1 MRRTILPRNIT
12 LVFVLA
18 LFAVFWATNG
28 SFATGR
34 TYEIYTVTDL
44 KNAAQQSRIAGYEDD
59 TYVLMNDITITA
71 EDQRIIDN
79 SDTKYITFG
88 SSDLP
93 FSGTFDGNGYTI
105 SNLAYY
111 KDTAGI
117 VNAWDTGLIAQ
128 SDGATIKDLTVDN
141 AHIESIFR
149 GGIVVG
155 KATNT
160 RIENV
165 TVKNS
170 HLSLAAADNIVTLV
184 TDGGVRGGALAGDVF
199 DSVVYNCESENTRVV
214 LNNTS
219 GVAALS
225 GKGLTTAGL
234 VGILNNSTLEYS
246 RVIGGDVKN
255 SYDVAVGALGG
266 STLYVGGI
274 VGQMQN
280 ASKIIDS
287 FSTAELYYYCA
298 TYVGVGAG
306 NTGQLGGITAKMD
319 GANNEIYRS
328 HYAGSASSRQ
338 YNGLLVVP
346 IIQNNVNVSGLV
358 EVYDGGAVV
367 NSYFKPSAS
376 PGVDMKVLG
385 NSSSTSAYGPL
396 TDAQYTDKE
405 YWESVDYDFTGTTR
419 RNTAYNSNHENKWVM
434 DYTKGIPVHG
444 HSAAATFDFPDAGS
458 VSIAPTALMSGTAS
472 TNTPYTFAVQGFKT
486 TEHSIDLTAT
496 ANSGYRFVNW
506 YKVPDVTAWQTQ
518 ADHAY
523 FDNIFNNYQPIAG
536 AGTNYTDAP
545 TDDND
550 LFVARYQARVL
561 YHDINGSI
569 IDANTGNSK
578 ASATDDDWHYY
589 ADTISSVK
597 PTNAPTSSTAKLV
610 GWASIASS
618 EPGGG
623 YSSISAPDLAS
634 LKANNQFFAAGD
646 QITRTLDLYPV
657 YTDLSSNIT
666 TIFEGNEQ
674 DTIDNVSL
682 RDGVGST
689 SVNLVND
696 QVVLSVTGANNGAF
710 PDGYR
715 FLGWYDENGYRV
727 SRDQDYTPAD
737 LDLTTTHTFTARFEY
752 RVRYYVRAYVQNN
765 GNSYNTSELYDTRWQ
780 RYNEPF
786 DNIGSIS
793 YMRED
798 ISHWG
803 TAHVN
808 HGTTDVTIDAYSG
821 NIVAPID
828 VYSHNHNNAGAMSNN
843 YAVRMNLD
851 FPGSGDIIT
860 NGASTNYKQK
870 FLYNPVSN
878 RYHLLFWTVERNN
891 ALLID
896 PMKSYGNN
904 PMETDTLSAA
914 VDYQGQAFVSAD
926 IIFHDKSDNLT
937 TVARRYESP
946 LFMANDTTHT
956 FYYPYIHT
964 SDLVE
969 TSTEDGQ
976 TISNTLT
983 MQASPSDA
991 SMQVNDYAFLGWISS
1006 ADVAPNSSEWNYI
1019 YDVSGDQYTTSNIH
1033 KVEPYL
1039 IHSSD
1044 TLPITEA
1051 IDLYPVYAKYNIATT
1066 TNVAETGITTGIN
1079 IPTDPTYTLTD
1090 IDGIRKTVTLTADTS
1105 TYVTGNSGEMYT
1117 LQSFTVRKDNGAEE
1131 TITPTNGVYQYD
1143 IEPGAHYLFIANYQP
1158 YIIVFHT
1165 NTATT
1170 EVGVRDYG
1178 DEVGQATPL
1187 YNPGA
1192 NYLFYAWSK
1201 DQPANDEYHSF
1212 SSYAAFEA
1220 ANLETVTGATAV
1232 TESMEL
1238 WPVYIQ
1244 ANLTVNSNID
1254 SVLSAQSIDPATV
1267 RYTSKTNYDTIS
1279 LVAQANPYN
1288 GYNFVG
1294 WYTGY
1299 QDDNNRGTLISS
1311 NASYPIASR
1320 NAVTDTNTYTAVY
1333 EQSFLVRYF
1342 DTHGNVLYSV
1352 AVNVSENRSFVE
1364 EYDPGYASP
1373 IDATAFVEIDN
1384 DISAVNEYFDH
1395 WVWVHNGTAT
1405 HWDDFS
1411 ETIISQDMDLYPV
1424 THRITAFDSNNT
1436 PLTVTDS
1443 TQTAQ
1448 VLYGPQY
1455 NRVVTAL
1462 NMSYTQPTLT
1472 IHDDEIS
1479 YLPTGTTTANFAGER
1494 IDLYRD
1500 ATTTSFVGGRNTDS
1514 NGNAVFGLYG
1524 QFSLQKQYV
1533 EDASSDD
1540 VFIFDIASANSP
1552 NTVLKRIILHSG
1564 ESASVYVPYGQYIV
1578 TEENAWSWR
1587 YQAQS
1592 TVNSTSSNTVT
1603 VGNQSNDQISF
1614 ENTLVNSNWL
1624 DAASF
1629 NDNQFLG
1636 VNP

>member
-1 MRRTILPRNIT
+1 MQSKSRIIRNGALI
-12 LVFVLA
+12 FVLA
-18 LFAVFWATNG
+18 AFSVLWATH
-28 SFATGR
+28 SSSATGR
-34 TYEIYTVTDL
+34 TYEIYNVTDL
-44 KNAAQQSRIAGYEDD
+44 KNAAQQSRIDGYQDD

-128 SDGATIKDLTVDN
+128 SDGATIKDLTIDN

-319 GANNEIYRS
+319 GASNEIYRS

-376 PGVDMKVLG
+376 PDVNMKVLG

-419 RNTAYNSNHENKWVM
+419 RNTAYSSDHENKWVM

-458 VSIAPTALMSGTAS
+458 VSIAPTALMSGTVS

-486 TEHSIDLTAT
+486 TEHSVNLTAT

-506 YKVPDVTAWQTQ
+506 YKVPEVTAWQTQ

-523 FDNIFNNYQPIAG
+523 FDNIFNNYQPITSAG
-536 AGTNYTDAP
+536 ANYTDAP

-569 IDANTGNSK
+569 IDASTGNAK
-578 ASATDDDWHYY
+578 VTATDDDWHYY

-610 GWASIASS
+610 GWASVASS

-674 DTIDNVSL
+674 DTIDNISL

-696 QVVLSVTGANNGAF
+696 QVVLSVTGANNGVF

-737 LDLTTTHTFTARFEY
+737 LDLTTTHTFEARFEY
-752 RVRYYVRAYVQNN
+752 RADYYVRAFYQDASNF
-765 GNSYNTSELYDTRWQ
+765 STPTLYKSIWE
-780 RYNEPF
+780 RYGDAFE
-786 DNIGSIS
+786 DIGKPTF
-793 YMRED
+793 MRED
-798 ISHWG
+798 ITHWG
-803 TAHVN
+803 LSAVG
-808 HGTTDVTIDAYSG
+808 HGSSDNQSDAYSG
-821 NIVAPID
+821 IITAPLT
-828 VYSHNHNNAGAMSNN
+828 VYSHNVN
-843 YAVRMNLD
+843 YASGSSSGYELQMKLE
-851 FPGSGDIIT
+851 FPGSGNI
-860 NGASTNYKQK
+860 STRDDSSTLGSSYYT
-870 FLYNPVSN
+870 FTPSSN
-878 RYHLLFWTVERNN
+878 RYHLLFWTLEK
-891 ALLID
+891 AD
-896 PMKSYGNN
+896 GWGAKMWTYANN
-904 PMETDTLSAA
+904 PMRSGS
-914 VDYQGQAFVSAD
+914 V
-926 IIFHDKSDNLT
+926 DNLYVNQGMAMV
-937 TVARRYESP
+937 VADVVFHKKDLSQVSVTRRYESP
-946 LFMANDTTHT
+946 AFVDTDTVYT
-956 FYYPYIHT
+956 YNYPFYYTTTP
-964 SDLVE
+964 VN
-969 TSTEDGQ
+969 TSTYDKQ
-976 TISNTLT
+976 TISNTVTL
-983 MQASPSDA
+983 QASPSDA

-1044 TLPITEA
+1044 SLPIVEA

-1090 IDGIRKTVTLTADTS
+1090 IDDIRKTVTLTADTS

-1131 TITPTNGVYQYD
+1131 VIAPTNGVYQYN

-1165 NTATT
+1165 DTATT

-1178 DEVGQATPL
+1178 DEVGQVTPL

-1201 DQPANDEYHSF
+1201 NQPVNDEYHDF

-1220 ANLETVTGATAV
+1220 ANLETITGATAV

-1244 ANLTVNSNID
+1244 ADLTINSNID
-1254 SVLSAQSIDPATV
+1254 AILTAQNIDPTTV
-1267 RYTSKTNYDTIS
+1267 RYTMQTAYDTTT
-1279 LVAQANPYN
+1279 LTATTNPYN

-1299 QDDNNRGTLISS
+1299 QDNNDYGTLLSA
-1311 NASYPIASR
+1311 NPTYPLTAKT
-1320 NAVTDTNTYTAVY
+1320 AVNSTETYTAVY
-1333 EQSFLVRYF
+1333 EQSYLVRYF
-1342 DTHGNVLYSV
+1342 DTQGNVIYSV
-1352 AVNVSENRSFVE
+1352 TVNASEPRSFVE
-1364 EYDPGYASP
+1364 EYAPGESAP
-1373 IDATAFVEIDN
+1373 IDGTAFLEIDN
-1384 DISAVNEYFDH
+1384 SISAVNEYFDH
-1395 WVWVHNGTAT
+1395 WLWYHNSQST
-1405 HWDDFS
+1405 HWDDFKN
-1411 ETIISQDMDLYPV
+1411 TIITQNMDLYPV
-1424 THRITAFDSNNT
+1424 THRITAFDSQNNS
-1436 PLTVTDS
+1436 LTVTDS
-1443 TQTAQ
+1443 TATAQ
-1448 VLYGPQY
+1448 ILYGPQS

-1462 NMSYTQPTLT
+1462 NMSYSQPTLT
-1472 IHDDEIS
+1472 IHDDQIT
-1479 YLPTGTTTANFAGER
+1479 YLPTGAVTASYAGQQV
-1494 IDLYRD
+1494 DLYKD
-1500 ATTTSFVGGRNTDS
+1500 PTATSLVGGKTTDA
-1514 NGNAVFGLYG
+1514 NGNAVFGFQGTLTI
-1524 QFSLQKQYV
+1524 QKQSL
-1533 EDASSDD
+1533 ASGNTDEAF
-1540 VFIFDIASANSP
+1540 VFKLANSSSP
-1552 NTVLKRIILHSG
+1552 NTVIKRVIVQPGQTVTVS
-1564 ESASVYVPYGQYIV
+1564 VPYGQYVI
-1578 TEENAWSWR
+1578 TEDSNWAWR
-1587 YQAQS
+1587 YQSQA
-1592 TVNSTSSNTVT
+1592 TVNGNVTNTVT
-1603 VGNQSNDQISF
+1603 VGNNSTPTISF
-1614 ENTLVNSNWL
+1614 QNTVINSHWA
-1624 DAASF
+1624 DAI
-1629 NDNQFLG
+1629 NLNNNQFAG
-1636 VNP
+1636 VAE